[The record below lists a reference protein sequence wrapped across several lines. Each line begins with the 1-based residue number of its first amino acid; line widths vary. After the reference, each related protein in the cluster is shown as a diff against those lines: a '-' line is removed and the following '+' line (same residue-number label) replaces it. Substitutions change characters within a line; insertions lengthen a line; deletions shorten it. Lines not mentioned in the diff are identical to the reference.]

1 LQWRLLSR
9 GHGFYCFRLAEFPA
23 SHYIKQPWGCTSA
36 IEENSVESPI
46 YQVDAFADAVFR
58 GNPAAVMPLQQWLD
72 DDQLQAIASENN
84 LSETA
89 FFVAAE
95 GGYDLRWF
103 TPAVEVDLCGHATL
117 ASAHVLFEHLG
128 HAGDEIAFFTRSG
141 ELRVTRSGEGLT
153 LDLPTSSLTPVD
165 VDLAVCDALGAI
177 ASEAVML
184 GGNHMALYVYE
195 FEEDVAGL
203 RPDFRALGQAA
214 DYCIIATAPGEECD
228 FVSRFFGPAVG
239 VDEDPVTGSAH
250 CALVPYWSARL
261 HLDTMDA
268 RQISARGGRLRC
280 VLSGERVLMT
290 GRAVT
295 FLQGTASY

>member
-1 LQWRLLSR
+1 M
-9 GHGFYCFRLAEFPA
+9 
-23 SHYIKQPWGCTSA
+23 
-36 IEENSVESPI
+36 ESPI
-46 YQVDAFADAVFR
+46 YQVDAFADEVFR

-89 FFVAAE
+89 FFVVAD

-128 HAGDEIAFFTRSG
+128 HDGDQIVFFTRSG
-141 ELRVTRSGEGLT
+141 ELRVTRSEEGLT
-153 LDLPTSSLTPVD
+153 LDFPASSLNPVD

-203 RPDFRALGQAA
+203 QPDFRALGQAA

-261 HLDTMDA
+261 HLDAMDA

-280 VLSGERVLMT
+280 VLSGDRVLMT
-290 GRAVT
+290 GQAVT
-295 FLQGTASY
+295 FLQGTAIY